1 VRGGTRRRR
10 IDDDVTR
17 CMRDDEDDQGY
28 DYASSDSE
36 AYAYDSRDER
46 SEGESSFEAYE
57 DDLTS
62 EEEFVDD
69 DGVGHDETA
78 YDDAYE
84 DEHEESIVV
93 RDEDDGEDED
103 ADEGEF
109 VGDSTTRDET
119 LDDVEGETMSAADA
133 EAYDDEQEEDIDEF
147 VDDEGEEE
155 IEDAGDDDDD
165 DEYEEE
171 TETNATAGE
180 EAAAKFRAAGA
191 AAPMLAKSFASTVRE
206 AAGSALTAIKPKAAP
221 VEPLVKPDPSDE
233 DAMRAYNLQMLRI
246 KLLRLASRLDQSP
259 RNTVV
264 AQVIYRLELAE
275 QLKAGRGGQR
285 AQEANNSSFDRAVA
299 LAEQAEKDNAGEDL
313 EFTCTILLLG
323 KSGVGKS
330 AVINSLLGEGSAPSG
345 TSDADA
351 TKKVTLIEKKVH
363 GMTLRLIDTPGLQA
377 SAADI
382 RYNSTIMNDAK
393 RFTKS
398 NKPDIVLYFDRLDI
412 PSRSDAADLPLLKQI
427 TSTFGQAV
435 WFNAIVVLTHAS
447 AAPPDG
453 ANGQPISYEMY
464 VAQRS
469 HIVQQTIRQAAGD
482 MRLMNPVAL
491 AENHP
496 MCRTNRA
503 GERVLP
509 NGQVWRP
516 QLLLLCFASKI
527 LTEANTLLN
536 LQAEQQKQGAGG
548 RGGMP
553 GQQKVPPLPF
563 LLSSLITTR
572 KPRRLIEYAD
582 DDFEDLENEI
592 ISGEPSPYDIP
603 ADQMEPLPTPKQ
615 VAIPAPDPVLPPSFD
630 GDTPGHHYRFLESN
644 QQWSC
649 RPIVDA
655 HGWDHEAGI
664 EGFSVEHQFVL
675 KDQVPGV
682 LQAQISKDKKD
693 SNLGFEGEM
702 SIPHSRNL
710 ISTTGVDIQTVG
722 GELVYTARG
731 ETRWKFCAVDKL
743 IGGLSASLVGGVVAL
758 GTKIENR
765 FKARPG
771 MKIVV
776 STGAVTAQKDVAY
789 AGNLE
794 AIVRHSEDP
803 SNPNSST
810 VSASFMNWRG
820 DLALGCNGMSSIQVG
835 KDTQLT
841 GSFNINSRGTGKI
854 SVRATTN
861 ERMSLGSVGLVPIIC
876 AIWGRIRGD

>member
-1 VRGGTRRRR
+1 
-10 IDDDVTR
+10 
-17 CMRDDEDDQGY
+17 MDDEDA
-28 DYASSDSE
+28 YASSDSE
-36 AYAYDSRDER
+36 AYAYDSRDELT
-46 SEGESSFEAYE
+46 EGESSFEAYTE
-57 DDLTS
+57 S
-62 EEEFVDD
+62 EESSFEVE
-69 DGVGHDETA
+69 DET
-78 YDDAYE
+78 YG
-84 DEHEESIVV
+84 DE
-93 RDEDDGEDED
+93 
-103 ADEGEF
+103 
-109 VGDSTTRDET
+109 
-119 LDDVEGETMSAADA
+119 
-133 EAYDDEQEEDIDEF
+133 
-147 VDDEGEEE
+147 
-155 IEDAGDDDDD
+155 
-165 DEYEEE
+165 EYEEE
-171 TETNATAGE
+171 EAYEDSVDETTHQSVGATTTVGVEETLTRGGGPIEGFEGGARTEETPAAVGGGFERAREVEATRATETAVPMAGAGAEDDRMSEEEEYENEVEEQGVGAGE
-180 EAAAKFRAAGA
+180 ATGGDASSGVEAGAKFRAAGN

-206 AAGSALTAIKPKAAP
+206 AAGSALAAVKPKAAP
-221 VEPLVKPDPSDE
+221 VEPLVKPDPSDK
-233 DAMRAYNLQMLRI
+233 DAMRTYELQMLRI

-275 QLKAGRGGQR
+275 QLKAGKG
-285 AQEANNSSFDRAVA
+285 AQKDPSNSSFDRAVA
-299 LAEQAEKDNAGEDL
+299 LAEQAEKDGSDTDL
-313 EFTCTILLLG
+313 DFTCTILLLG

-345 TSDADA
+345 TSDADS
-351 TKKVTLIEKKVH
+351 TKKVQLIEKKIH

-377 SAADI
+377 SASDI

-393 RFTKS
+393 KFTKTH
-398 NKPDIVLYFDRLDI
+398 KPDIVLYFDRLDI

-427 TSTFGQAV
+427 TNTFGQAI
-435 WFNAIVVLTHAS
+435 WFNAIVVLTHAA

-496 MCRTNRA
+496 LCRTNRA

-509 NGQVWRP
+509 NGQVWKP

-527 LTEANTLLN
+527 LTEANALLN
-536 LQAEQQKQGAGG
+536 LQADQKAAQASRAG
-548 RGGMP
+548 MM

-572 KPRRLIEYAD
+572 KPRRLVEYAD

-615 VAIPAPDPVLPPSFD
+615 VSIPAPDPQLPPSFD
-630 GDTPGHHYRFLESN
+630 GDSSAHHYRQLESN

-655 HGWDHEAGI
+655 HGWDHETGV

-682 LQAQISKDKKD
+682 VQAQISKDKKD
-693 SNLGFEGEM
+693 SNFGFEGEM

-722 GELVYTARG
+722 KDLVYTARG
-731 ETRWKFCAVDKL
+731 ETRWKFCAVDKI
-743 IGGLSASLVGGVVAL
+743 IGGLSASFVGGVVAL

-771 MKIVV
+771 MKVVV

-794 AIVRHSEDP
+794 TIIRHSEDP

-861 ERMSLGSVGLVPIIC
+861 ERMSLGSVGLIPIL
-876 AIWGRIRGD
+876 ATIWGRIRGD

>member
-1 VRGGTRRRR
+1 M
-10 IDDDVTR
+10 DDD
-17 CMRDDEDDQGY
+17 EA
-28 DYASSDSE
+28 YASSDSE
-36 AYAYDSRDER
+36 AYAYDSRDELT
-46 SEGESSFEAYE
+46 EGESSFEAYTE
-57 DDLTS
+57 S
-62 EEEFVDD
+62 EESSFEV
-69 DGVGHDETA
+69 
-78 YDDAYE
+78 
-84 DEHEESIVV
+84 
-93 RDEDDGEDED
+93 
-103 ADEGEF
+103 
-109 VGDSTTRDET
+109 
-119 LDDVEGETMSAADA
+119 
-133 EAYDDEQEEDIDEF
+133 
-147 VDDEGEEE
+147 EEE
-155 IEDAGDDDDD
+155 TYD

-171 TETNATAGE
+171 GEDAYEDFVEETHNQSVGAASASAVEETLTTRGPIEGFEGGATKEEEAPAAVGGGFERAREVEETTRATETAVPMAEAGAEDDRMNEEEEYENEVEAQGVGAGE
-180 EAAAKFRAAGA
+180 AAGDDASSESEAAAKFRAAGN

-206 AAGSALTAIKPKAAP
+206 AAGSALAAVKPKAAP
-221 VEPLVKPDPSDE
+221 VEPLVKPDPSDK
-233 DAMRAYNLQMLRI
+233 DAMRTYELQMLRI
-246 KLLRLASRLDQSP
+246 KLLRLASRLEQSP

-275 QLKAGRGGQR
+275 QLKAGKG
-285 AQEANNSSFDRAVA
+285 AQKDPSNSSFDRAVA
-299 LAEQAEKDNAGEDL
+299 LAEQAEKDGSDTDL
-313 EFTCTILLLG
+313 DFTCTILLLG

-345 TSDADA
+345 TSDADS
-351 TKKVTLIEKKVH
+351 TKKVQLIEKKIH

-377 SAADI
+377 SASDI
-382 RYNSTIMNDAK
+382 RYNSSIMNDAK
-393 RFTKS
+393 KFTKTH
-398 NKPDIVLYFDRLDI
+398 KPDIVLYFDRLDI

-427 TSTFGQAV
+427 TNTFGQAI
-435 WFNAIVVLTHAS
+435 WFNAIVVLTHAA

-496 MCRTNRA
+496 LCRTNRA

-509 NGQVWRP
+509 NGQVWKP

-527 LTEANTLLN
+527 LTEANALLN
-536 LQAEQQKQGAGG
+536 LQADQKAAQASRAG
-548 RGGMP
+548 MM

-572 KPRRLIEYAD
+572 KPRRLVEYAD

-615 VAIPAPDPVLPPSFD
+615 VSIPAPDPQLPPSFD
-630 GDTPGHHYRFLESN
+630 GDSSAHHYRQLESN

-655 HGWDHEAGI
+655 HGWDHETGV

-682 LQAQISKDKKD
+682 VQAQISKDKKD
-693 SNLGFEGEM
+693 SNFGFEGEM
-702 SIPHSRNL
+702 SIPHARNL

-722 GELVYTARG
+722 KDLVYTARG
-731 ETRWKFCAVDKL
+731 ETRWKFCAVDKI

-771 MKIVV
+771 MKVVV

-794 AIVRHSEDP
+794 TIIRHSEDP

-861 ERMSLGSVGLVPIIC
+861 ERMSLGSVGLIPIL
-876 AIWGRIRGD
+876 ATIWGRIRGD

>member
-1 VRGGTRRRR
+1 M
-10 IDDDVTR
+10 DDD
-17 CMRDDEDDQGY
+17 EA
-28 DYASSDSE
+28 YASSDSE
-36 AYAYDSRDER
+36 AYAYDSRDELT
-46 SEGESSFEAYE
+46 EGESSFEAYTE
-57 DDLTS
+57 S
-62 EEEFVDD
+62 EESSFEV
-69 DGVGHDETA
+69 
-78 YDDAYE
+78 
-84 DEHEESIVV
+84 
-93 RDEDDGEDED
+93 
-103 ADEGEF
+103 
-109 VGDSTTRDET
+109 
-119 LDDVEGETMSAADA
+119 
-133 EAYDDEQEEDIDEF
+133 
-147 VDDEGEEE
+147 EEE
-155 IEDAGDDDDD
+155 TYD

-171 TETNATAGE
+171 GEDAYEDFVEETHNQSVGASASVVEETLTTRGPIEGFEGGATREEEEAPAAVGGGFERAREVEETTRATETAVPMAEAGAEDDRMNEEEEYENEVEAQGVGAGE
-180 EAAAKFRAAGA
+180 AAGDDASSESEAAAKFRAAGN

-206 AAGSALTAIKPKAAP
+206 AAGSALAAVKPKAAP
-221 VEPLVKPDPSDE
+221 VEPLVKPDPSDK
-233 DAMRAYNLQMLRI
+233 DAMRTYELQMLRI
-246 KLLRLASRLDQSP
+246 KLLRLASRLEQSP

-275 QLKAGRGGQR
+275 QLKAGKGTQKDPS
-285 AQEANNSSFDRAVA
+285 NSSFDRAVA
-299 LAEQAEKDNAGEDL
+299 LAEQAEKDGSDTDL
-313 EFTCTILLLG
+313 DFTCTILLLG

-345 TSDADA
+345 TSDADS
-351 TKKVTLIEKKVH
+351 TKKVQLIEKKIH

-377 SAADI
+377 SASDI
-382 RYNSTIMNDAK
+382 RYNSSIMNDAK
-393 RFTKS
+393 KFTKTH
-398 NKPDIVLYFDRLDI
+398 KPDIVLYFDRLDI

-427 TSTFGQAV
+427 TNTFGQAI
-435 WFNAIVVLTHAS
+435 WFNAIVVLTHAA

-496 MCRTNRA
+496 LCRTNRA

-509 NGQVWRP
+509 NGQVWKP

-527 LTEANTLLN
+527 LTEANALLN
-536 LQAEQQKQGAGG
+536 LQADQKAAQASRAG
-548 RGGMP
+548 MM

-572 KPRRLIEYAD
+572 KPRRLVEYAD

-615 VAIPAPDPVLPPSFD
+615 VSIPAPDPQLPPSFD
-630 GDTPGHHYRFLESN
+630 GDSSAHHYRQLESN

-655 HGWDHEAGI
+655 HGWDHETGV

-682 LQAQISKDKKD
+682 VQAQISKDKKD
-693 SNLGFEGEM
+693 SNFGFEGEM
-702 SIPHSRNL
+702 SIPHARNL

-722 GELVYTARG
+722 KDLVYTARG
-731 ETRWKFCAVDKL
+731 ETRWKFCAVDKI

-771 MKIVV
+771 MKVVV

-794 AIVRHSEDP
+794 TIIRHSEDP

-861 ERMSLGSVGLVPIIC
+861 ERMSLGSVGLIPIL
-876 AIWGRIRGD
+876 ATIWGRIRGD

>member
-1 VRGGTRRRR
+1 M
-10 IDDDVTR
+10 DDD
-17 CMRDDEDDQGY
+17 EA
-28 DYASSDSE
+28 YASSDSE
-36 AYAYDSRDER
+36 AYAYDSRDELT
-46 SEGESSFEAYE
+46 EGESSFEAYTE
-57 DDLTS
+57 S
-62 EEEFVDD
+62 EESSFEV
-69 DGVGHDETA
+69 
-78 YDDAYE
+78 
-84 DEHEESIVV
+84 
-93 RDEDDGEDED
+93 
-103 ADEGEF
+103 
-109 VGDSTTRDET
+109 
-119 LDDVEGETMSAADA
+119 
-133 EAYDDEQEEDIDEF
+133 
-147 VDDEGEEE
+147 EEE
-155 IEDAGDDDDD
+155 TYD

-171 TETNATAGE
+171 GEDAYEDFVEETHNQSVGAASASVVEETLTTRGPIEGFEGGATKEEEAPAAVGGGFERAREVEETTRATETAVPMAEAGAEDDRMNEEEEYENEVEAQGVGAGE
-180 EAAAKFRAAGA
+180 AAGDDASSESEAAAKFRAAGN

-206 AAGSALTAIKPKAAP
+206 AAGSALAAVKPKAAP
-221 VEPLVKPDPSDE
+221 VEPLVKPDPSDK
-233 DAMRAYNLQMLRI
+233 DAMRTYELQMLRI
-246 KLLRLASRLDQSP
+246 KLLRLASRLEQSP

-275 QLKAGRGGQR
+275 QLKAGKG
-285 AQEANNSSFDRAVA
+285 AQKDPSNSSFDRAVA
-299 LAEQAEKDNAGEDL
+299 LAEQAEKDGSDTDL
-313 EFTCTILLLG
+313 DFTCTILLLG

-345 TSDADA
+345 TSDADS
-351 TKKVTLIEKKVH
+351 TKKVQLIEKKIH

-377 SAADI
+377 SASDI
-382 RYNSTIMNDAK
+382 RYNSSIMNDAK
-393 RFTKS
+393 KFTKTH
-398 NKPDIVLYFDRLDI
+398 KPDIVLYFDRLDI

-427 TSTFGQAV
+427 TNTFGQAI
-435 WFNAIVVLTHAS
+435 WFNAIVVLTHAA

-496 MCRTNRA
+496 LCRTNRA

-509 NGQVWRP
+509 NGQVWKP

-527 LTEANTLLN
+527 LTEANALLN
-536 LQAEQQKQGAGG
+536 LQADQKAAQASRAG
-548 RGGMP
+548 MM

-572 KPRRLIEYAD
+572 KPRRLVEYAD

-615 VAIPAPDPVLPPSFD
+615 VSIPAPDPQLPPSFD
-630 GDTPGHHYRFLESN
+630 GDSSAHHYRQLESN

-655 HGWDHEAGI
+655 HGWDHETGV

-682 LQAQISKDKKD
+682 VQAQISKDKKD
-693 SNLGFEGEM
+693 SNFGFEGEM
-702 SIPHSRNL
+702 SIPHARNL

-722 GELVYTARG
+722 KDLVYTARG
-731 ETRWKFCAVDKL
+731 ETRWKFCAVDKI

-771 MKIVV
+771 MKVVV

-794 AIVRHSEDP
+794 TIIRHSEDP

-861 ERMSLGSVGLVPIIC
+861 ERMSLGSVGLIPIL
-876 AIWGRIRGD
+876 ATIWGRIRGD

>member
-1 VRGGTRRRR
+1 M
-10 IDDDVTR
+10 DDD
-17 CMRDDEDDQGY
+17 EA
-28 DYASSDSE
+28 YASSDSE
-36 AYAYDSRDER
+36 AYAYDSRDELT
-46 SEGESSFEAYE
+46 EGESSFEAYTE
-57 DDLTS
+57 S
-62 EEEFVDD
+62 EESSFEV
-69 DGVGHDETA
+69 
-78 YDDAYE
+78 
-84 DEHEESIVV
+84 
-93 RDEDDGEDED
+93 
-103 ADEGEF
+103 
-109 VGDSTTRDET
+109 
-119 LDDVEGETMSAADA
+119 
-133 EAYDDEQEEDIDEF
+133 
-147 VDDEGEEE
+147 EEE
-155 IEDAGDDDDD
+155 TYD

-171 TETNATAGE
+171 GEDAYEDFVEETHNQSVGAASASVVEETLTTRGPIEGFEGGATKEEEAPAAVGGGFERAREVEETTRATETAVPMAEAGAEDDRMNEEEEYENEVEAQGVGAGE
-180 EAAAKFRAAGA
+180 AAGDDASSESEAAAKFRAAGN

-206 AAGSALTAIKPKAAP
+206 AAGSALAAVKPKAAP
-221 VEPLVKPDPSDE
+221 VEPLVKPDPSDK
-233 DAMRAYNLQMLRI
+233 DAMRTYELQMLRI
-246 KLLRLASRLDQSP
+246 KLLRLASRLEQSP

-275 QLKAGRGGQR
+275 QLKAGKG
-285 AQEANNSSFDRAVA
+285 AQKDPSNSSFDRAVA
-299 LAEQAEKDNAGEDL
+299 LAEQAEKDGSDTDL
-313 EFTCTILLLG
+313 DFTCTILLLG

-345 TSDADA
+345 TSDADS
-351 TKKVTLIEKKVH
+351 TKKVQLIEKKIH

-377 SAADI
+377 SASDI
-382 RYNSTIMNDAK
+382 RYNSSIMNDAK
-393 RFTKS
+393 KFTKTH
-398 NKPDIVLYFDRLDI
+398 KPDIVLYFDRLDI

-427 TSTFGQAV
+427 TNTFGQAI
-435 WFNAIVVLTHAS
+435 WFNAIVVLTHAA

-453 ANGQPISYEMY
+453 ANGQPISYEIY

-496 MCRTNRA
+496 LCRTNRA

-509 NGQVWRP
+509 NGQVWKP

-527 LTEANTLLN
+527 LTEANALLN
-536 LQAEQQKQGAGG
+536 LQADQKAAQASRAG
-548 RGGMP
+548 MM

-572 KPRRLIEYAD
+572 KPRRLVEYAD

-615 VAIPAPDPVLPPSFD
+615 VSIPAPDPQLPPSFD
-630 GDTPGHHYRFLESN
+630 GDSSAHHYRQLESN

-655 HGWDHEAGI
+655 HGWDHETGV

-682 LQAQISKDKKD
+682 VQAQISKDKKD
-693 SNLGFEGEM
+693 SNFGFEGEM
-702 SIPHSRNL
+702 SIPHARNL

-722 GELVYTARG
+722 KDLVYTARG
-731 ETRWKFCAVDKL
+731 ETRWKFCAVDKI

-771 MKIVV
+771 MKVVV

-794 AIVRHSEDP
+794 TIIRHSEDP

-861 ERMSLGSVGLVPIIC
+861 ERMSLGSVGLIPIL
-876 AIWGRIRGD
+876 ATIWGRIRGD

>member
-1 VRGGTRRRR
+1 M
-10 IDDDVTR
+10 DDD
-17 CMRDDEDDQGY
+17 EA
-28 DYASSDSE
+28 YASSDSE
-36 AYAYDSRDER
+36 AYAYDSRDELT
-46 SEGESSFEAYE
+46 EGESSFEAYTE
-57 DDLTS
+57 S
-62 EEEFVDD
+62 EESSFEV
-69 DGVGHDETA
+69 
-78 YDDAYE
+78 
-84 DEHEESIVV
+84 
-93 RDEDDGEDED
+93 
-103 ADEGEF
+103 
-109 VGDSTTRDET
+109 
-119 LDDVEGETMSAADA
+119 
-133 EAYDDEQEEDIDEF
+133 
-147 VDDEGEEE
+147 EEE
-155 IEDAGDDDDD
+155 TYD

-171 TETNATAGE
+171 GEDAYEDFVEETHNQSVGAASASAVEETLTTRGPIEGFEGGATKEEEAPAAVGGGFERAREVEETTRATETAVPMAEAGAEDDRMNEEEEYENEVEAQGVGAGE
-180 EAAAKFRAAGA
+180 AAGDDASSESEAAAKFRAAGN

-206 AAGSALTAIKPKAAP
+206 AAGSALAAVKPKAAP
-221 VEPLVKPDPSDE
+221 VEPLVKPDPSDK
-233 DAMRAYNLQMLRI
+233 DAMRTYELQMLRI
-246 KLLRLASRLDQSP
+246 KLLRLASRLEQSP

-275 QLKAGRGGQR
+275 QLKAGKG
-285 AQEANNSSFDRAVA
+285 AQKDPSNSSFDRAVA
-299 LAEQAEKDNAGEDL
+299 LAEQAEKDGSDTDL
-313 EFTCTILLLG
+313 DFTCTILLLG

-345 TSDADA
+345 TSDADS
-351 TKKVTLIEKKVH
+351 TKKVQLIEKKIH

-377 SAADI
+377 SASDI
-382 RYNSTIMNDAK
+382 RYNSSIMNDAK
-393 RFTKS
+393 KFTKTH
-398 NKPDIVLYFDRLDI
+398 KPDIVLYFDRLDI

-427 TSTFGQAV
+427 TNTFGQAI
-435 WFNAIVVLTHAS
+435 WFNAIVVLTHAA

-496 MCRTNRA
+496 LCRTNRA

-509 NGQVWRP
+509 NGQVWKP

-527 LTEANTLLN
+527 LTEANALLN
-536 LQAEQQKQGAGG
+536 LQADQKAAQASRAG
-548 RGGMP
+548 MM

-572 KPRRLIEYAD
+572 KPRRLVEYAD

-615 VAIPAPDPVLPPSFD
+615 VSIPAPDPQLPPSFD
-630 GDTPGHHYRFLESN
+630 GDSSAHHYRQLESN

-655 HGWDHEAGI
+655 HGWDHETGV

-682 LQAQISKDKKD
+682 VQAQISKDKKD
-693 SNLGFEGEM
+693 SNFGFEGEM
-702 SIPHSRNL
+702 SIPHARNL

-722 GELVYTARG
+722 KDLVYTARG
-731 ETRWKFCAVDKL
+731 ETRWKFCAVDKI

-771 MKIVV
+771 MKGCRQYWCGHG
-776 STGAVTAQKDVAY
+776 SKGC
-789 AGNLE
+789 G
-794 AIVRHSEDP
+794 VR
-803 SNPNSST
+803 
-810 VSASFMNWRG
+810 R
-820 DLALGCNGMSSIQVG
+820 
-835 KDTQLT
+835 
-841 GSFNINSRGTGKI
+841 
-854 SVRATTN
+854 
-861 ERMSLGSVGLVPIIC
+861 
-876 AIWGRIRGD
+876 

>member
-1 VRGGTRRRR
+1 MPDADHVSNH
-10 IDDDVTR
+10 IE
-17 CMRDDEDDQGY
+17 DEDVHDAS
-28 DYASSDSE
+28 YASSDSE
-36 AYAYDSRDER
+36 AYAYDSRDEA
-46 SEGESSFEAYE
+46 SFDESSFESYDDEESDESFEEE
-57 DDLTS
+57 DEEIEPLDFPQPSPERGGGETREAVVSEETRATPNQGFEGDVEEETLAKADDEVGDDMAGIEDERIEEEDRAAADGEEEKVIAGGEDFGS
-62 EEEFVDD
+62 EEE
-69 DGVGHDETA
+69 A
-78 YDDAYE
+78 
-84 DEHEESIVV
+84 EEQTN
-93 RDEDDGEDED
+93 ED
-103 ADEGEF
+103 AE
-109 VGDSTTRDET
+109 
-119 LDDVEGETMSAADA
+119 
-133 EAYDDEQEEDIDEF
+133 
-147 VDDEGEEE
+147 
-155 IEDAGDDDDD
+155 
-165 DEYEEE
+165 
-171 TETNATAGE
+171 
-180 EAAAKFRAAGA
+180 AKFRAAGT
-191 AAPMLAKSFASTVRE
+191 AAPMLAKSFGSAVRE
-206 AAGSALTAIKPKAAP
+206 AANGALAAVKPKPAP

-233 DAMRAYNLQMLRI
+233 DATRTYELQMLRI
-246 KLLRLASRLDQSP
+246 KLLRLASRLKQSP

-275 QLKAGRGGQR
+275 QLKAGKG
-285 AQEANNSSFDRAVA
+285 AQKDPSNASFDRAVA
-299 LAEQAEKDNAGEDL
+299 LAQQAENESSDADL
-313 EFTCTILLLG
+313 DFTCTILLLG

-345 TSDADA
+345 TADADT
-351 TKKVTLIEKKVH
+351 TKKVTLIEKKIH

-377 SAADI
+377 SASDI
-382 RYNSTIMNDAK
+382 RYNSAIMNDAK
-393 RFTKS
+393 KFTKQH
-398 NKPDIVLYFDRLDI
+398 KPDIVLYFDRLDI

-427 TSTFGQAV
+427 TNTFGQAI
-435 WFNAIVVLTHAS
+435 WFNAIVVLTHA
-447 AAPPDG
+447 ATAPPDG

-496 MCRTNRA
+496 LCRTNHE

-509 NGQVWRP
+509 NGQVWKP

-527 LTEANTLLN
+527 LTEANALLN
-536 LQAEQQKQGAGG
+536 LQAEQQKANKGG

-572 KPRRLIEYAD
+572 KPRRLMEYD
-582 DDFEDLENEI
+582 DDGFEDLENEI

-603 ADQMEPLPTPKQ
+603 ADQMEPMPTPKQ
-615 VAIPAPDPVLPPSFD
+615 VSIPAPDPQLPLSFD
-630 GDTPGHHYRFLESN
+630 GDAQGHHYRQLESN
-644 QQWSC
+644 QQWAC

-655 HGWDHEAGI
+655 HGWDHETGV

-675 KDQVPGV
+675 KDLVPGV
-682 LQAQISKDKKD
+682 VQAQISKDKKD
-693 SNLGFEGEM
+693 SNFGFEGEM
-702 SIPHSRNL
+702 SIPHTRSL

-722 GELVYTARG
+722 KDLVYTARG
-731 ETRWKFCAVDKL
+731 ETRWKFCAIDKI
-743 IGGLSASLVGGVVAL
+743 IGGLSASLVGGVLAL

-771 MKIVV
+771 MKVVV

-794 AIVRHSEDP
+794 TIIRHSEDP
-803 SNPNSST
+803 ANPNSST

-861 ERMSLGSVGLVPIIC
+861 QRMSLGSVGFIPIF
-876 AIWGRIRGD
+876 AALLGRIRGDR

>member
-1 VRGGTRRRR
+1 M
-10 IDDDVTR
+10 DDD
-17 CMRDDEDDQGY
+17 EA
-28 DYASSDSE
+28 YASSDSE
-36 AYAYDSRDER
+36 AYAYDSRDELT
-46 SEGESSFEAYE
+46 EGESSFEAYTE
-57 DDLTS
+57 S
-62 EEEFVDD
+62 EESSFEV
-69 DGVGHDETA
+69 
-78 YDDAYE
+78 
-84 DEHEESIVV
+84 
-93 RDEDDGEDED
+93 
-103 ADEGEF
+103 
-109 VGDSTTRDET
+109 
-119 LDDVEGETMSAADA
+119 
-133 EAYDDEQEEDIDEF
+133 
-147 VDDEGEEE
+147 EEE
-155 IEDAGDDDDD
+155 TYD

-171 TETNATAGE
+171 GEDAYEDFVEETHNQSVGAASASVVEETLTTRGPIEGFEGGATKEEEAPAAVGGGFERAREVEETTRATETAVPMAEAGAEDDRMNEEEEYENEVEAQGVGAGE
-180 EAAAKFRAAGA
+180 AAGDDASSESEAAAKFRAAGN

-206 AAGSALTAIKPKAAP
+206 AAGSALAAVKPKAAP
-221 VEPLVKPDPSDE
+221 VEPLVKADPSDK
-233 DAMRAYNLQMLRI
+233 DAMRTYELQMLRI
-246 KLLRLASRLDQSP
+246 KLLRLASRLEQSP

-275 QLKAGRGGQR
+275 QLKAGKG
-285 AQEANNSSFDRAVA
+285 AQKDPSNSSFDRAVA
-299 LAEQAEKDNAGEDL
+299 LAEQAEKDGSDTDL
-313 EFTCTILLLG
+313 DFTCTILLLG

-345 TSDADA
+345 TSDADS
-351 TKKVTLIEKKVH
+351 TKKVQLIEKKIH

-377 SAADI
+377 SASDI
-382 RYNSTIMNDAK
+382 RYNSSIMNDAK
-393 RFTKS
+393 KFTKTH
-398 NKPDIVLYFDRLDI
+398 KPDIVLYFDRLDI

-427 TSTFGQAV
+427 TNTFGQAI
-435 WFNAIVVLTHAS
+435 WFNAIVVLTHAA

-453 ANGQPISYEMY
+453 ANGQPISYEIY

-496 MCRTNRA
+496 LCRTNRA

-509 NGQVWRP
+509 NGQVWKP

-527 LTEANTLLN
+527 LTEANALLN
-536 LQAEQQKQGAGG
+536 LQADQKAAQASRAG
-548 RGGMP
+548 MM

-572 KPRRLIEYAD
+572 KPRRLVEYAD

-615 VAIPAPDPVLPPSFD
+615 VSIPAPDPQLPPSFD
-630 GDTPGHHYRFLESN
+630 GDSSAHHYRQLESN

-655 HGWDHEAGI
+655 HGWDHETGV

-682 LQAQISKDKKD
+682 VQAQISKDKKD
-693 SNLGFEGEM
+693 SNFGFEGEM
-702 SIPHSRNL
+702 SIPHARNL

-722 GELVYTARG
+722 KDLVYTARG
-731 ETRWKFCAVDKL
+731 ETRWKFCAVDKI

-771 MKIVV
+771 MKVVV

-794 AIVRHSEDP
+794 TIIRHSEDP

-861 ERMSLGSVGLVPIIC
+861 ERMSLGSVGLIPIL
-876 AIWGRIRGD
+876 ATIWGRIRGD

>member
-1 VRGGTRRRR
+1 MSTS
-10 IDDDVTR
+10 
-17 CMRDDEDDQGY
+17 ED

-36 AYAYDSRDER
+36 AYAYDSRDEA
-46 SEGESSFEAYE
+46 SFDESSFESY
-57 DDLTS
+57 DDETS
-62 EEEFVDD
+62 EESIEY
-69 DGVGHDETA
+69 DEPSDHSFARSSEDEEEAESEELERGAETRA
-78 YDDAYE
+78 QGFEVERTETKEGMTNDADAYA
-84 DEHEESIVV
+84 S
-93 RDEDDGEDED
+93 
-103 ADEGEF
+103 DEGEDNENELND
-109 VGDSTTRDET
+109 GSD
-119 LDDVEGETMSAADA
+119 
-133 EAYDDEQEEDIDEF
+133 
-147 VDDEGEEE
+147 
-155 IEDAGDDDDD
+155 
-165 DEYEEE
+165 YEEE
-171 TETNATAGE
+171 TEVAGGDGGETAGVD
-180 EAAAKFRAAGA
+180 AGAKFRAAGT

-206 AAGSALTAIKPKAAP
+206 AAGSALAAVKPKSAP

-233 DAMRAYNLQMLRI
+233 DATRTYELQMLRI
-246 KLLRLASRLDQSP
+246 KLLRLASRLEQSP

-275 QLKAGRGGQR
+275 QLKAGKG
-285 AQEANNSSFDRAVA
+285 AQKDPSNSSFDRAVA
-299 LAEQAEKDNAGEDL
+299 LAEQAEKEGSDADL
-313 EFTCTILLLG
+313 DFTCTILLLG

-345 TSDADA
+345 TDDEDA
-351 TKKVTLIEKKVH
+351 TKKVQLIEKKIH

-377 SAADI
+377 SATDI

-393 RFTKS
+393 KFTKQH
-398 NKPDIVLYFDRLDI
+398 KPDIVLYFDRLDI

-427 TSTFGQAV
+427 TNTFGQAI
-435 WFNAIVVLTHAS
+435 WFNAIVVLTHAA

-496 MCRTNRA
+496 LCRTNRA

-509 NGQVWRP
+509 NGQVWKP

-536 LQAEQQKQGAGG
+536 LAADQQKAAKAA
-548 RGGMP
+548 RAGGMP

-572 KPRRLIEYAD
+572 KPRRLVEYED
-582 DDFEDLENEI
+582 DGFEDLENEI

-603 ADQMEPLPTPKQ
+603 ADQMEPTPTPKQ
-615 VAIPAPDPVLPPSFD
+615 VSIPAPDPQLPLSFD
-630 GDTPGHHYRFLESN
+630 GDTQGHHYRQLESN

-655 HGWDHEAGI
+655 HGWDHETGV

-682 LQAQISKDKKD
+682 VQAQISKDKKD
-693 SNLGFEGEM
+693 SNFGFEGEM
-702 SIPHSRNL
+702 SVPHSRTL

-722 GELVYTARG
+722 KDLVYTARG
-731 ETRWKFCAVDKL
+731 ETRWKFCAVDKI
-743 IGGLSASLVGGVVAL
+743 IGGLSASFVGGVVAL

-771 MKIVV
+771 MKVVV

-794 AIVRHSEDP
+794 TIIRHSEDP

-810 VSASFMNWRG
+810 LSASFMNWRG

-835 KDTQLT
+835 KDTQVT
-841 GSFNINSRGTGKI
+841 SSFNINSRGTGKI

-861 ERMSLGSVGLVPIIC
+861 QRMSLGSVGLIPIL
-876 AIWGRIRGD
+876 AALWGRIRGD

>member
-1 VRGGTRRRR
+1 M
-10 IDDDVTR
+10 DDD
-17 CMRDDEDDQGY
+17 EA
-28 DYASSDSE
+28 YASSDSE
-36 AYAYDSRDER
+36 AYAYDSRDELT
-46 SEGESSFEAYE
+46 EGESSFEAYTE
-57 DDLTS
+57 S
-62 EEEFVDD
+62 EESSFEVEE
-69 DGVGHDETA
+69 ET
-78 YDDAYE
+78 
-84 DEHEESIVV
+84 
-93 RDEDDGEDED
+93 
-103 ADEGEF
+103 
-109 VGDSTTRDET
+109 
-119 LDDVEGETMSAADA
+119 
-133 EAYDDEQEEDIDEF
+133 YDDE
-147 VDDEGEEE
+147 
-155 IEDAGDDDDD
+155 
-165 DEYEEE
+165 EYEEE
-171 TETNATAGE
+171 ETYEDFVEETTTHNQSVGAASAVDETLTRGGGPIEGFEGGATKEEETPAAVGGGFERAREVEETRATGTAVPMAEAGAEDDRMNEEEEYENEVEAQGVGAGE
-180 EAAAKFRAAGA
+180 AAGDDASSESEAAAKFRAAGN

-206 AAGSALTAIKPKAAP
+206 AAGSALAAVKPKAAP
-221 VEPLVKPDPSDE
+221 VEPLVKPDPSDK
-233 DAMRAYNLQMLRI
+233 DAMRTYELQMLRI
-246 KLLRLASRLDQSP
+246 KLLRLASRLEQSP

-275 QLKAGRGGQR
+275 QLKAGKG
-285 AQEANNSSFDRAVA
+285 AQKDPSNSSFDRAVA
-299 LAEQAEKDNAGEDL
+299 LAEQAEKDGSDTDL
-313 EFTCTILLLG
+313 DFTCTILLLG

-345 TSDADA
+345 TSDADS
-351 TKKVTLIEKKVH
+351 TKKVQLIEKKIH

-377 SAADI
+377 SASDI
-382 RYNSTIMNDAK
+382 RYNSSIMNDAK
-393 RFTKS
+393 KFTKTH
-398 NKPDIVLYFDRLDI
+398 KPDIVLYFDRLDI

-427 TSTFGQAV
+427 TNTFGQAI
-435 WFNAIVVLTHAS
+435 WFNAIVVLTHAA

-496 MCRTNRA
+496 LCRTNRA

-509 NGQVWRP
+509 NGQVWKP

-527 LTEANTLLN
+527 LTEANALLN
-536 LQAEQQKQGAGG
+536 LQADQKAAQASRAG
-548 RGGMP
+548 MM

-572 KPRRLIEYAD
+572 KPRRLVEYAD

-615 VAIPAPDPVLPPSFD
+615 VSIPAPDPQLPPSFD
-630 GDTPGHHYRFLESN
+630 GDSSAHHYRQLESN

-655 HGWDHEAGI
+655 HGWDHETGV

-682 LQAQISKDKKD
+682 VQAQISKDKKD
-693 SNLGFEGEM
+693 SNFGFEGEM
-702 SIPHSRNL
+702 SIPHARNL

-722 GELVYTARG
+722 KDLVYTARG
-731 ETRWKFCAVDKL
+731 ETRWKFCAVDKI

-771 MKIVV
+771 MKVVV

-794 AIVRHSEDP
+794 TIIRHSEDP

-861 ERMSLGSVGLVPIIC
+861 ERMSLGSVGLIPIL
-876 AIWGRIRGD
+876 ATIWGRIRGD

>member
-1 VRGGTRRRR
+1 M
-10 IDDDVTR
+10 DDD
-17 CMRDDEDDQGY
+17 EA
-28 DYASSDSE
+28 YASSDSE
-36 AYAYDSRDER
+36 AYAYDSRDELT
-46 SEGESSFEAYE
+46 EGESSFEAYTE
-57 DDLTS
+57 S
-62 EEEFVDD
+62 EESSFEV
-69 DGVGHDETA
+69 
-78 YDDAYE
+78 
-84 DEHEESIVV
+84 
-93 RDEDDGEDED
+93 
-103 ADEGEF
+103 
-109 VGDSTTRDET
+109 
-119 LDDVEGETMSAADA
+119 
-133 EAYDDEQEEDIDEF
+133 
-147 VDDEGEEE
+147 EEE
-155 IEDAGDDDDD
+155 TYD

-171 TETNATAGE
+171 EEDAYEDFVEETHNQSVGAASASVVEETLTTRGPIEGFEGGATKEEEAPAAVGGGFERAREVEETTRATETAVPMAEAGAEDDRMNEEEEYENEVEAQGVGAGE
-180 EAAAKFRAAGA
+180 AAGDDASSESEAAAKFRAAGN

-206 AAGSALTAIKPKAAP
+206 AAGSALAAVKPKAAP
-221 VEPLVKPDPSDE
+221 VEPLVKPDPSDK
-233 DAMRAYNLQMLRI
+233 DAMRTYELQMLRI
-246 KLLRLASRLDQSP
+246 KLLRLASRLEQSP

-275 QLKAGRGGQR
+275 QLKAGKG
-285 AQEANNSSFDRAVA
+285 AQKDPSNSSFDRAVA
-299 LAEQAEKDNAGEDL
+299 LAEQAEKDGSDTDL
-313 EFTCTILLLG
+313 DFTCTILLLG

-345 TSDADA
+345 TSDADS
-351 TKKVTLIEKKVH
+351 TKKVQLIEKKIH

-377 SAADI
+377 SASDI
-382 RYNSTIMNDAK
+382 RYNSSIMNDAK
-393 RFTKS
+393 KFTKTH
-398 NKPDIVLYFDRLDI
+398 KPDIVLYFDRLDI

-427 TSTFGQAV
+427 TNTFGQAI
-435 WFNAIVVLTHAS
+435 WFNAIVVLTHAA

-496 MCRTNRA
+496 LCRTNRA

-509 NGQVWRP
+509 NGQVWKP

-527 LTEANTLLN
+527 LTEANALLN
-536 LQAEQQKQGAGG
+536 LQADQKAAQASRAG
-548 RGGMP
+548 MM

-572 KPRRLIEYAD
+572 KPRRLVEYAD

-615 VAIPAPDPVLPPSFD
+615 VSIPAPDPQLPPSFD
-630 GDTPGHHYRFLESN
+630 GDSSAHHYRQLESN

-655 HGWDHEAGI
+655 HGWDHETGV

-682 LQAQISKDKKD
+682 VQAQISKDKKD
-693 SNLGFEGEM
+693 SNFGFEGEM
-702 SIPHSRNL
+702 SIPHARNL

-722 GELVYTARG
+722 KDLVYTARG
-731 ETRWKFCAVDKL
+731 ETRWKFCAVDKI

-771 MKIVV
+771 MKVVV

-794 AIVRHSEDP
+794 TIIRHSEDP

-861 ERMSLGSVGLVPIIC
+861 ERMSLGSVGLIPIL
-876 AIWGRIRGD
+876 ATIWGRIRGD

>member
-1 VRGGTRRRR
+1 M
-10 IDDDVTR
+10 DDD
-17 CMRDDEDDQGY
+17 EA
-28 DYASSDSE
+28 YASSDSE
-36 AYAYDSRDER
+36 AYAYDSRDELT
-46 SEGESSFEAYE
+46 EGESSFEAYTE
-57 DDLTS
+57 S
-62 EEEFVDD
+62 EESSFEV
-69 DGVGHDETA
+69 
-78 YDDAYE
+78 
-84 DEHEESIVV
+84 
-93 RDEDDGEDED
+93 
-103 ADEGEF
+103 
-109 VGDSTTRDET
+109 
-119 LDDVEGETMSAADA
+119 
-133 EAYDDEQEEDIDEF
+133 
-147 VDDEGEEE
+147 EEE
-155 IEDAGDDDDD
+155 TYD

-171 TETNATAGE
+171 GEDAYEDFVEETHNQSVGAASASVVEETLTTRGPIEGFEGGATKEEEAPAAVGGGFERAREVEETTRATETAVPMAEAGAEDDRMNEEEEYENEVEAQGVGAGE
-180 EAAAKFRAAGA
+180 AAGDAASSESEAAAKFRAAGN

-206 AAGSALTAIKPKAAP
+206 AAGSALAAVKPKAAP
-221 VEPLVKPDPSDE
+221 VEPLVKPDPSDK
-233 DAMRAYNLQMLRI
+233 DAMRTYELQMLRI
-246 KLLRLASRLDQSP
+246 KLLRLASRLEQSP

-275 QLKAGRGGQR
+275 QLKAGKG
-285 AQEANNSSFDRAVA
+285 AQKDPSNSSFDRAVA
-299 LAEQAEKDNAGEDL
+299 LAEQAEKDGSDTDL
-313 EFTCTILLLG
+313 DFTCTILLLG

-345 TSDADA
+345 TSDADS
-351 TKKVTLIEKKVH
+351 TKKVQLVEKKIH

-377 SAADI
+377 SASDI
-382 RYNSTIMNDAK
+382 RYNSSIMNDAK
-393 RFTKS
+393 KFTKTH
-398 NKPDIVLYFDRLDI
+398 KPDIVLYFDRLDI

-427 TSTFGQAV
+427 TNTFGQAI
-435 WFNAIVVLTHAS
+435 WFNAIVVLTHAA

-496 MCRTNRA
+496 LCRTNRA

-509 NGQVWRP
+509 NGQVWKP

-527 LTEANTLLN
+527 LTEANALLN
-536 LQAEQQKQGAGG
+536 LQADQKAAQASRAG
-548 RGGMP
+548 MM

-572 KPRRLIEYAD
+572 KPRRLVEYAD

-615 VAIPAPDPVLPPSFD
+615 VSIPAPDPQLPPSFD
-630 GDTPGHHYRFLESN
+630 GDSSAHHYRQLESN

-655 HGWDHEAGI
+655 HGWDHETGV

-682 LQAQISKDKKD
+682 VQAQISKDKKD
-693 SNLGFEGEM
+693 SNFGFEGEM
-702 SIPHSRNL
+702 SIPHARNL

-722 GELVYTARG
+722 KDLVYTARG
-731 ETRWKFCAVDKL
+731 ETRWKFCAVDKI

-771 MKIVV
+771 MKVVV

-794 AIVRHSEDP
+794 TIIRHSEDP

-861 ERMSLGSVGLVPIIC
+861 ERMSLGSVGLIPIL
-876 AIWGRIRGD
+876 ATIWGRIRGD